1 MTTMEKVIRTAGEL
15 QALRRRGARRG
26 ITRVVL
32 ALPCDEN
39 AQREAE
45 RAINRHLRSCGC
57 EMGSLFVAFALVL
70 AAWRHLF
77 AARASIA
84 MSIAL
89 VFAFALAGKVTGI
102 AVAELRLRAAIAR
115 LL

>member
-1 MTTMEKVIRTAGEL
+1 MNMDKVIRTTDEL

-32 ALPCDEN
+32 ALPWDEN
-39 AQREAE
+39 VLRDAE
-45 RAINRHLRSCGC
+45 RAINRDLRSCGC
-57 EMGSLFVAFALVL
+57 EMGSVFVAFALVL

-77 AARASIA
+77 AERASIA
-84 MSIAL
+84 MTIAL
-89 VFAFALAGKVTGI
+89 IFAFALVGKATGI
-102 AVAELRLRAAIAR
+102 VIAELRLRARIAR